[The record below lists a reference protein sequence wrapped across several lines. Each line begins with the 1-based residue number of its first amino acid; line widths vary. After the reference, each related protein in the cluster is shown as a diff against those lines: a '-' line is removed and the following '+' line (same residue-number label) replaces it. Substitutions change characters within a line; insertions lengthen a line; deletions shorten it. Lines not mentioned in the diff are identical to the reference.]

1 MWWENGMTREE
12 AEAALAAHL
21 AAPWEFEDKPEQCRT
36 CMIAK
41 RTLEDLADEER
52 GTA

>member
-1 MWWENGMTREE
+1 MTREE

-21 AAPWEFEDKPEQCRT
+21 EAPQKFEDEPELCRT

-41 RTLEDLADEER
+41 RTLEDLADDGR
-52 GTA
+52 RTA

>member
-1 MWWENGMTREE
+1 MTREE

-21 AAPWEFEDKPEQCRT
+21 EAPWKFEDKPEQCRT

-41 RTLEDLADEER
+41 RTLEEVAREER
-52 GTA
+52 RTA